1 MKAKRSIK
9 LTPQTGI
16 MLMLFHCMSVI
27 TLTFCQHIPGIASAG
42 KGDHETGFGPNL
54 DTRQ

>member
-16 MLMLFHCMSVI
+16 MLMLFIVMAVI
-27 TLTFCQHIPGIASAG
+27 TLTPFVSIFLASLRPGR
-42 KGDHETGFGPNL
+42 DHETGFGAES
-54 DTRQ
+54 